1 MAETP
6 QVTRPRTTANGLAAV
21 DVILPTKGRTHTIG
35 FAIRSVLAQTHRD
48 LRLHVVAD
56 GCDVER
62 AVRDAAGDDPR
73 VDYASFP
80 KAPGFGYANRN
91 AALRRTSAPFVAYI
105 SDDDLWFGDHLE
117 VALGELLRRGLDL
130 VAFRSVHAGPDGEL
144 DPHFFAYEWRF
155 RLGSRPIRDW
165 FVGSSNLVH
174 RRAMFA
180 RIGDWNERL
189 PRFGDRELYQR
200 ALDSRHAEF
209 VDLATSL
216 RFYALHWDRL
226 YARRPQPPQDRY
238 VQLVSDPGWISD
250 ARARARSPARG
261 AAARV
266 RQAKDF
272 LRFALRSG
280 PRWIRHVVRTLTAD
294 RARP

>member
-1 MAETP
+1 MPGVES
-6 QVTRPRTTANGLAAV
+6 V
-21 DVILPTKGRTHTIG
+21 DVILPTVGREHTIG
-35 FAIRSVLAQTHRD
+35 FAIRSVLAQTHRN

-80 KAPGFGYANRN
+80 KAQGFGYANRN
-91 AALRRTSAPFVAYI
+91 AVLRRTSAPLVAYI
-105 SDDDLWFGDHLE
+105 ADDDLWFGDHLE
-117 VALGELLRRGLDL
+117 VALGELLRRGLDF
-130 VAFRSVHAGPDGEL
+130 VAFRSVHVAPGGDL
-144 DPHFFAYEWRF
+144 DLHFFAYEWRL
-155 RLGSRPIRDW
+155 RLGRRQIRDW

-180 RIGDWNERL
+180 QIGYWNERL

-200 ALDSRHAEF
+200 ALGSPRAEF

-226 YARRPQPPQDRY
+226 YARRPEPPQARY
-238 VQLVSDPGWISD
+238 VPLVSDPGWI
-250 ARARARSPARG
+250 AETRARARVPARG
-261 AAARV
+261 AVARV
-266 RQAKDF
+266 RQGKDF

-280 PRWIRHVVRTLTAD
+280 PRWIRHSARGLTAD